1 MRFSRAQLAGALA
14 LLAVI
19 WLLLLLRLIFARP

>member
-1 MRFSRAQLAGALA
+1 MRFSRKQLVGALA

-19 WLLLLLRLIFARP
+19 WLLIIFRLVFPSA

>member
-1 MRFSRAQLAGALA
+1 MRFSRKQLFGALA

-19 WLLLLLRLIFARP
+19 WLLIIFRLLFTSA